1 MNTIQIFTNPDDCID
16 NLTNFPDEKIFLII
30 SGTFGQHVIPLIHD
44 ILQIN
49 SIYVFSGVNKSKYEA
64 WAKEYN
70 KVKGV
75 FTQIELICESL
86 KQDVYQLNQ
95 DAIRI
100 SFVSLSASPSNVQ
113 LDQLDSS
120 FMYIQLL
127 KEIIFDMQYDKTALE
142 EFVNYYREMFINN
155 SIELRNIDEFEREY
169 YSRSSIWWYT
179 CSTFLHP
186 MMNRAL
192 RLLDIEII
200 VRMGFFIHDLHRH
213 IQQLHTEQYVEHNAQ
228 PFTVY
233 RGQGLSQTDFKHLIE
248 TRGGLMS
255 FNNFLS
261 TSLDRDLS
269 LIFADS
275 NQDNPDLVGILFE
288 IAIDPSISS
297 TPFAAIRD
305 RSYYLDEE
313 EILFSMQAI
322 FRIGNIRQIDEN
334 NRLWQVELIL
344 TGDNDQQL
352 QALTERMRHDIQGT
366 GFQRLGA
373 LMLEL
378 GQYDK
383 ALEVYETLLSATH
396 SNADRQALSSVHNQ
410 LGAIYNLQ
418 GEIDKALVHY
428 NTSLEIK
435 LTYLSPNDPSLS
447 PVYSNIGSAL
457 RNQNKLNEAL
467 EYMERALNIELQ
479 AAQSDPLKIAS
490 YHNNIGLILTDQS
503 EYYNALVHDEQALE
517 IQEKYLPPN
526 HPDLATS
533 YNNIGAIYDELQEYS
548 KALSFYEKSLNIMRR
563 SLPFDHPKFATSY
576 NNISTVYNEMG
587 EYSKALSYYE
597 KALEI
602 LLKSLPF
609 NHPNLATSYGNIGT
623 VYNQMGEYSKAL
635 SYYEKALE
643 ILLESLP
650 PNHLNLATSY
660 GNIGTVYN
668 EMGEYSK
675 ALSYYEKALEILLK
689 SLPADHPN
697 LATSYGN
704 IGTVYN
710 QMGEY
715 SKALSYYEKAINIC
729 HRTFAPDHPQ
739 LTTFKKTLDIIR
751 KKL

>member
-1 MNTIQIFTNPDDCID
+1 VNTIQIFTNPDDCID

-30 SGTFGQHVIPLIHD
+30 SGTFGQHIIPLIHD

-49 SIYVFSGVNKSKYEA
+49 LIYVFSGANKSKYEA

-75 FTQIELICESL
+75 FTEIELICESL

-95 DAIRI
+95 DAIPI

-120 FMYIQLL
+120 FMYTQLL
-127 KEIIFDMQYDKTALE
+127 KEIIFDMQYDQTAFK
-142 EFVNYYREMFINN
+142 EFVNYCREVFVGNDHV
-155 SIELRNIDEFEREY
+155 LKDIDQFERNY
-169 YSRSSIWWYT
+169 YSQSAIWWYT
-179 CSTFLHP
+179 HHMFLYP

-192 RLLDIEII
+192 RLPDIEII
-200 VRMGFFIHDLHRH
+200 VRMGFFIHDLHQH
-213 IQQLHTEQYVEHNAQ
+213 IQQLHTKQFGEHNAQ

-233 RGQGLSQTDFKHLIE
+233 RGQGLSQTDFEQLIE

-261 TSLDRDLS
+261 TSRDREVS
-269 LIFADS
+269 FIFAES
-275 NQDNPDLVGILFE
+275 NQDNPDLVGILFK
-288 IAIDPSISS
+288 ITIDPSISS
-297 TPFAAIRD
+297 TPFAAVSDI
-305 RSYYLDEE
+305 SMWHEEDEV
-313 EILFSMQAI
+313 LFSMHAI
-322 FRIGNIRQIDEN
+322 FRIGEIRQIRN
-334 NRLWQVELIL
+334 NSRLWQVELIL
-344 TGDNDQQL
+344 TSDNDQQL

-503 EYYNALVHDEQALE
+503 EYYNALVHYEKALE
-517 IQEKYLPPN
+517 IQQKYLPPN

-602 LLKSLPF
+602 LLKSLPP
-609 NHPNLATSYGNIGT
+609 NHP
-623 VYNQMGEYSKAL
+623 
-635 SYYEKALE
+635 
-643 ILLESLP
+643 
-650 PNHLNLATSY
+650 NLATSY

-675 ALSYYEKALEILLK
+675 ALSYYEKAI
-689 SLPADHPN
+689 D
-697 LATSYGN
+697 
-704 IGTVYN
+704 
-710 QMGEY
+710 
-715 SKALSYYEKAINIC
+715 IC